1 MERPAATEYRV
12 LRETIAARGGLR
24 PILAMVGLGLWSLT
38 LTLVLVWLP
47 YPVATVIPLLLLLS
61 TFEIIRPLHFGVE
74 RIGRYLQ
81 VFYEE
86 DGQTDRPLAQTPSWE
101 RSAMRL
107 SAVPGT
113 AGHPLFIPVFF
124 LATIAN
130 TLPVLLAQPPAT
142 PVELAA
148 LGVPHLAFML
158 WLLKTE
164 RTMRAQRAAELE
176 QFRAL
181 RDGNPGSGVR
191 DPGSAHFRPARLDTE
206 RQEHFSPGPRIP
218 DPGSR
223 QVRQA

>member
-24 PILAMVGLGLWSLT
+24 PILSVAGLGLWSLI

-47 YPVATVIPLLLLLS
+47 YPMATVIPLLFLLA
-61 TFEIIRPLHFGVE
+61 TFEVIRPLHFGVE

-86 DGQTDRPLAQTPSWE
+86 DGQPDRPLAETPSWE
-101 RSAMRL
+101 RLTMRL

-113 AGHPLFIPVFF
+113 GGHPLFIPIFF

-130 TLPVLLAQPPAT
+130 TLPVLLAQPRAT

-148 LGVPHLAFML
+148 LAVPHLAFLL
-158 WLLKTE
+158 WLFNTD
-164 RTMRAQRAAELE
+164 RAMRSQRAAELA

-181 RDGNPGSGVR
+181 RDR
-191 DPGSAHFRPARLDTE
+191 DPGA
-206 RQEHFSPGPRIP
+206 
-218 DPGSR
+218 GSR
-223 QVRQA
+223 DQTR

>member
-24 PILAMVGLGLWSLT
+24 PILAVVGLGLWSLT

-47 YPVATVIPLLLLLS
+47 YPVATVIPLILLLS

-86 DGQTDRPLAQTPSWE
+86 DGQSDRPLAETPSWE
-101 RSAMRL
+101 RSVMRL

-113 AGHPLFIPVFF
+113 GGHPLFIPVFI

-142 PVELAA
+142 LVELAA
-148 LGVPHLAFML
+148 LGVPHLAFIG
-158 WLLKTE
+158 WLLNTD
-164 RTMRAQRAAELE
+164 RAMRSQRQSVLT

-181 RDGNPGSGVR
+181 RDGTPGSGVR
-191 DPGSAHFRPARLDTE
+191 GPGSAH
-206 RQEHFSPGPRIP
+206 
-218 DPGSR
+218 
-223 QVRQA
+223 